1 MLGAIIGDIA
11 GSAYEFNRTNDYNF
25 EMFGNGCGFTDDTI
39 CTVAVADA
47 ILRHKDYGES
57 LHEWCR
63 RYPNPKG
70 GYGGR
75 FHQWVMSDNPKPY
88 NSLGNGSA
96 MRVSPVAWAARTLE
110 ECEQLAKYSAEVT
123 HDHPDGIAGAQ
134 ATAGACW
141 LGLHGASKEEIKAY
155 VERFYKLDFT
165 LDEIRPDYHFGHF
178 QALNAGTVPYAVQAF
193 LESSSFEDCIRN
205 TMSIGGDSD
214 TLGAI
219 AGAIAESFYGV
230 PDAIWAEAE
239 KRLDEDARELVTAF
253 YAQEKSSKAACVSGK
268 NPLK

>member
-1 MLGAIIGDIA
+1 MKGAIIGDII
-11 GSAYEFNRTNDYNF
+11 GSRFEWENIKTKEFELFAEGDSD
-25 EMFGNGCGFTDDTI
+25 FTDDSVLTLA
-39 CTVAVADA
+39 TAQALMEVSPDSEAEVYREAFRDA
-47 ILRHKDYGES
+47 YIRFAKH
-57 LHEWCR
+57 
-63 RYPNPKG
+63 YPG
-70 GYGGR
+70 RGYGGR
-75 FHQWVMSDNPKPY
+75 FSRWLRGGDHSPY
-88 NSLGNGSA
+88 NSCGNGSA

-110 ECEQLAKYSAEVT
+110 ECERLAKHSAEVT

-165 LDEIRPDYHFGHF
+165 LDDIRPDYHFGHF
-178 QALNAGTVPYAVQAF
+178 QALNAGTVPYAVEAF

-214 TLGAI
+214 TLGAL
-219 AGAIAESFYGV
+219 AGAIAEGFYGV

-239 KRLDEDARELVTAF
+239 SYLDDKFRQIVRRFEAVCA
-253 YAQEKSSKAACVSGK
+253 
-268 NPLK
+268 